1 MSQVSYELKN
11 GHVIVRL
18 GRRVIGSIRKA
29 DGGYQYV
36 TTTGARGE
44 IFPTV
49 AAVKR
54 SLEEA

>member
-1 MSQVSYELKN
+1 MIKYELKN

-36 TTTGARGE
+36 TTTGAKGE